1 MRVLQAMAGAEH
13 GGAETF
19 YERLVVGLHNAG
31 VTQKVIIR
39 KDQGRASRLRTGG
52 VDPVELNFGGM
63 LDFQT
68 SRQLKK
74 IVGEFNPD
82 IVLTWMNRATKMMP
96 AGAGY
101 KLIARQGG
109 YYDLKYYRHC
119 DYIVGNTQGIVE
131 YLKEEGW
138 PENRVQYLPNFVS
151 IEKAQPV
158 SKAELSTPEGAPLLL
173 SLGRLHR
180 NKAFDVLIDALPS
193 LEGVYVWI
201 AGEGPERAALET
213 QARAKGVEDRVCF
226 LGWRQ
231 DVSAL
236 LASCDVYVCPSRHEP
251 LGNVVIEGWAAGKP
265 VVAAASQGPTELIR
279 SGENGL
285 LSPVDDSEALA
296 QGISKVLAD
305 HELSE
310 LLVMAGRSEYET
322 YFTEKAVVEKY
333 LDFFNR
339 ILDQS

>member
-13 GGAETF
+13 GGAENF
-19 YERLVVGLHNAG
+19 FERLAVGLQRTG
-31 VTQKVIIR
+31 ITQKVIIR
-39 KDQGRASRLRTGG
+39 KNASRASRLRADG
-52 VDPVELNFGGM
+52 VEPVELGFGGM

-68 SRQLKK
+68 PRRLKK
-74 IVGEFNPD
+74 IVSDFKPD
-82 IVLTWMNRATKMMP
+82 VVLTWMNRATRMMP
-96 AGAGY
+96 AGENY
-101 KLIARQGG
+101 KLVARQGG

-119 DYIVGNTQGIVE
+119 DYIVGNTRGIVD

-138 PENRVQYLPNFVS
+138 PAQRAQYLPNFVS
-151 IEKAQPV
+151 IEPAKPV
-158 SKAELSTPEGAPLLL
+158 LRADLTTPQDAPLLL

-180 NKAFDVLIDALPS
+180 NKAFDVLLEAMPS

-201 AGEGPERAALET
+201 AGEGPERAALEA
-213 QARAKGVEDRVCF
+213 QARMLGVEDRVRF

-265 VVAAASQGPTELIR
+265 VVAARSQGPTELIR
-279 SGENGL
+279 PGENGML
-285 LSPVDDSEALA
+285 ATIDDSQALA
-296 QGISKVLAD
+296 EAVLHVLGD
-305 HELSE
+305 PQ
-310 LLVMAGRSEYET
+310 LLERMAVAGRSDYEAH
-322 YFTEKAVVEKY
+322 FTEEAVIAQY

-339 ILDQS
+339 ITGQT